1 MDMERFMPLQQ
12 YVQQLRPR
20 TESYTSPVDNIQSFL
35 SEGLKAE
42 DYEAAIVIGWH
53 KIHDMK
59 LNPSSAGISSKVMSV
74 LEKEPLALE
83 SGERIAAQVAKH
95 FRNGGAKAEQYGRA
109 KAKLT
114 PFWKSFGAGDITP
127 KTDILIG
134 DKRLSLK
141 IGVAQLMSGGKS
153 ESMATFYAAL
163 QSTPELK
170 EAKQFQKVNEVF
182 ESFVTSTLAPSQ
194 LRPLIKSG
202 ENPIVN
208 AAEIAHKDCM
218 RELGALFEQNREFKI
233 SFAREAMSGFQ
244 KFGPSSPAA
253 AEFMLVASHDGTSV
267 SIHSV
272 NDDAYC
278 EKIADS
284 MKLQARFKTSSRK
297 LKGVKTGEY
306 NFWSV
311 VSLIVDAMGSDSL
324 QESVFSVAKGK
335 LKRIGLKILKGVKS
349 FMMRGVT
356 NLMKFLGA
364 EPQIKVQTRVKF

>member
-1 MDMERFMPLQQ
+1 MPLQE

-20 TESYTSPVDNIQSFL
+20 TESYTPHVDKIQSLL

-170 EAKQFQKVNEVF
+170 ESQQFQKVNEVF

-208 AAEIAHKDCM
+208 SAEIAHKDCM

-233 SFAREAMSGFQ
+233 AFAREAMSGYEKYGQ
-244 KFGPSSPAA
+244 KSNSA
-253 AEFMLVASHDGTSV
+253 AEFMVVASKDGRSV

-272 NDDAYC
+272 DDDKYC
-278 EKIADS
+278 ASIANK
-284 MKLQARFKTSSRK
+284 MKLSARFKTSSRK
-297 LKGVKTGEY
+297 VGGEKTGEY

-311 VSLIVDAMGSDSL
+311 VALIVDAMSASESESL
-324 QESVFSVAKGK
+324 TEGVLDVI
-335 LKRIGLKILKGVKS
+335 KRKVKS
-349 FMMRGVT
+349 IYSAIVSRVLKFIQTGVT
-356 NLMKFLGA
+356 KMMKFLGA
-364 EPQIKVQTRVKF
+364 TPEVRVNKNIKF